1 MTIVYLVFF
10 SMKRAIESQG
20 KLQSA
25 GGGMMAGIISGGG
38 AGGYGSGSGKGS
50 GGGSSM
56 SQQSS

>member
-1 MTIVYLVFF
+1 
-10 SMKRAIESQG
+10 MKRAIESQG

-38 AGGYGSGSGKGS
+38 AGGAGGYGSGSGKGS